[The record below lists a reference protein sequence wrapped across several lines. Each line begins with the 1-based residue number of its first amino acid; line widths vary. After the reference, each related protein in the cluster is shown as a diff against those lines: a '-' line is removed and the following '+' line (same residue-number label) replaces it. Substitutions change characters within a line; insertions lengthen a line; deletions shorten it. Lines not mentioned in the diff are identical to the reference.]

1 MRTLDMTPLFR
12 HTVGFDRMQRLLD
25 AAMRHD
31 GASAQSYPPYNI
43 ETRGDNAYRISM
55 AVAGFSSSE
64 LSVTVKE
71 QTLLVTGHTA
81 PSEEET
87 NYLHRGIAARNFERR
102 FELAEG
108 VEVAGSSL
116 VNGLLHIDLERVIPE
131 EKQTRSIEISTVA
144 EQLSA
149 PTIENHQAV

>member
-1 MRTLDMTPLFR
+1 MRTIDMTPLFR

-31 GASAQSYPPYNI
+31 NGAQSYPPYNI
-43 ETRGDNAYRISM
+43 ETRGENAYRISM
-55 AVAGFSSSE
+55 AVAGFSPDE
-64 LSVTVKE
+64 LSVTLKE
-71 QTLLVTGHTA
+71 QSLLVSGQTKSA
-81 PSEEET
+81 DDDS
-87 NYLHRGIAARNFERR
+87 NYLHRGIASRNFERR

-131 EKQTRSIEISTVA
+131 EKQPRTIEISTVDTA
-144 EQLSA
+144 TTKA
-149 PTIENHQAV
+149 IENKQAA

>member
-25 AAMRHD
+25 SAMRHD
-31 GASAQSYPPYNI
+31 TGASSYPPYNI
-43 ETRGDNAYRISM
+43 ESRGENAYRISM
-55 AVAGFSSSE
+55 AVAGFSPEE

-71 QTLLVTGHTA
+71 QSLVVSGQNQSVDDDA
-81 PSEEET
+81 
-87 NYLHRGIAARNFERR
+87 NYLHRGIASRNFERR

-108 VEVAGSSL
+108 VEVSGSSL

-131 EKQTRSIEISTVA
+131 EKQPRSIEISTVDA
-144 EQLSA
+144 GA
-149 PTIENHQAV
+149 TKAIENQKAA

>member
-1 MRTLDMTPLFR
+1 MRTIDMTPLFR

-31 GASAQSYPPYNI
+31 NGAQSYPPYNI
-43 ETRGDNAYRISM
+43 ESQGENAYRISM
-55 AVAGFSSSE
+55 AVAGFSPEE

-71 QTLLVTGHTA
+71 QTLLVSGHNA
-81 PSEEET
+81 SGENEA

-108 VEVAGSSL
+108 VEVSGSSL

-131 EKQTRSIEISTVA
+131 EKQPRSIEISTVDA
-144 EQLSA
+144 RA
-149 PTIENHQAV
+149 TKVIENQQAA